1 MGVID
6 RLERRVAQALL
17 GATFI
22 KLGFDAAIAPGSQ
35 ADKAAAIGLPS
46 AELAVRANGA
56 AMMAG
61 GAALTLDKLPRLA
74 ALGLITSMI
83 PATWRSRLLALRWR
97 RTQGQRNPVPQKCR
111 PGRRAA
117 AGADEPPT
125 SPATDD
131 SYRHRE
137 GDDGRESARGRL
149 SLLTRWIGRDT
160 RRP

>member
-22 KLGFDAAIAPGSQ
+22 KLGFDAALAPGSR
-35 ADKAAAIGLPS
+35 ADKAAALGLPN

-56 AMMAG
+56 AMVAG

-83 PATWRSRLLALRWR
+83 PTTLAGHAYWHFDGAERKANEIQFLKNAGLVGGLLLVLTSRR
-97 RTQGQRNPVPQKCR
+97 
-111 PGRRAA
+111 
-117 AGADEPPT
+117 
-125 SPATDD
+125 
-131 SYRHRE
+131 
-137 GDDGRESARGRL
+137 
-149 SLLTRWIGRDT
+149 
-160 RRP
+160 

>member
-22 KLGFDAAIAPGSQ
+22 KLGFDAAIAPGSR

-83 PATWRSRLLALRWR
+83 PATWPVTPTGTSMAPNARPTKSSSSRMPAWS
-97 RTQGQRNPVPQKCR
+97 
-111 PGRRAA
+111 
-117 AGADEPPT
+117 AGCC
-125 SPATDD
+125 
-131 SYRHRE
+131 
-137 GDDGRESARGRL
+137 
-149 SLLTRWIGRDT
+149 WC
-160 RRP
+160 